1 MDSARQA
8 LELLFRLSDEF
19 GLESMEVDGALVLGF
34 DAKSEEAS
42 KLDAALR
49 AWKGMADSERADDI
63 TPEEYAEWRAGLG
76 E

>member
-8 LELLFRLSDEF
+8 LELLFRLFDEF

-34 DAKSEEAS
+34 DAKSEEAP
-42 KLDAALR
+42 KLDAALC
-49 AWKGMADSERADDI
+49 AWKGMADSERAGDI